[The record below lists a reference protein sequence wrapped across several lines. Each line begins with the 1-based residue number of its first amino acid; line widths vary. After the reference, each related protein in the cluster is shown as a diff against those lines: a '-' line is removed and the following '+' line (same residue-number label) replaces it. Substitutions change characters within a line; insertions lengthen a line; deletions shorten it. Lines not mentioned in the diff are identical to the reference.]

1 MKKIDLKKLIKD
13 AFGKKA
19 NNDCGGSCSCCG
31 MTSEELIKSYDKKQ
45 GSKKK

>member
-1 MKKIDLKKLIKD
+1 MNGIGIKKLVKD

-31 MTSEELIKSYDKKQ
+31 MTSEELIKSYNKKE
-45 GSKKK
+45 GNKKK